1 MTDQK
6 WIHWSGLA
14 LLVASALRI
23 ASWAFYPSGPDTALQ
38 GSWVAV
44 HIGLLVSGLLLLFG
58 LYMLGLFSLGSG
70 GSGRLARSLEKRSS
84 FRAWDSFLLGLI
96 LALAFCPYSGVLYF
110 GMMVPL
116 MISTSA
122 PLLPMVFAMSAAI
135 PVVIFAW
142 LLAFSVSGIG
152 SLFRRIK
159 SFEFWFR
166 KVVALLF
173 MGIGIYSII
182 QLF

>member
-1 MTDQK
+1 
-6 WIHWSGLA
+6 
-14 LLVASALRI
+14 
-23 ASWAFYPSGPDTALQ
+23 
-38 GSWVAV
+38 
-44 HIGLLVSGLLLLFG
+44 
-58 LYMLGLFSLGSG
+58 MLGLFSWGFG
-70 GSGRLARSLEKRSS
+70 GSSRLGRSFERRSS
-84 FRAWDSFLLGLI
+84 FRTWDSFLLGLV

-122 PLLPMVFAMSAAI
+122 PWLPLVFALSAAI

-142 LLAFSVSGIG
+142 LVAFSVSGIG
-152 SLFRRIK
+152 SLFNRIK
-159 SFEFWFR
+159 SFELWFR